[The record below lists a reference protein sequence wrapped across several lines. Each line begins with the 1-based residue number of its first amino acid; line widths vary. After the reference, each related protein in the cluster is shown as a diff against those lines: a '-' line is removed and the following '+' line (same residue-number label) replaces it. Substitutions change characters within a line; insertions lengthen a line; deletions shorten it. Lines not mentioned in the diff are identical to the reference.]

1 MAYELKPGQG
11 KAFVN
16 KNKVED
22 WHAPYSGE
30 VILPDGATH
39 FLEITPGKTSAGE
52 WWFRVKV
59 GKPKAAKPVEATA
72 AAAPVMASDDSD
84 IPF

>member
-11 KAFVN
+11 SAFVN
-16 KNKVED
+16 KNKTED

-30 VILPDGATH
+30 VILPDGASH
-39 FLEITPGKTSAGE
+39 YHEITPGKTSAGE

-59 GKPKAAKPVEATA
+59 GKPKAAKLVQ
-72 AAAPVMASDDSD
+72 AAAPVMVSDDSD

>member
-16 KNKVED
+16 KTKTED

-30 VILPDGATH
+30 VVLPDGQGGAQ
-39 FLEITPGKTSAGE
+39 
-52 WWFRVKV
+52 
-59 GKPKAAKPVEATA
+59 AKGHH
-72 AAAPVMASDDSD
+72 
-84 IPF
+84 